1 VSAGSDNALRGPE
14 NSVLGVAGLDEL
26 LRALSHPD
34 RRVFVRACL
43 SEAQAAGD
51 LAELS
56 SLALASV
63 SEHLKVLR
71 KSGLLVLEKQGR
83 YRMYRTDTAVL
94 RALAHAMTA
103 LGEQD

>member
-1 VSAGSDNALRGPE
+1 MSGRDELR
-14 NSVLGVAGLDEL
+14 LDEV

-34 RRVFVRACL
+34 RRTFVKACL
-43 SEAQAAGD
+43 DQSRAAGE

-83 YRMYRTDTAVL
+83 FRMYRTDTAIL
-94 RALAHAMTA
+94 RKVARIIAD
-103 LGEQD
+103 LGKRG

>member
-1 VSAGSDNALRGPE
+1 VIVEDPAGNPSP
-14 NSVLGVAGLDEL
+14 AGLDGTALDET

-34 RRVFVRACL
+34 RRVFVKACL
-43 SEAQAAGD
+43 VEPRAAGD

-83 YRMYRTDTAVL
+83 FRMYRTDIAVL
-94 RALAHAMTA
+94 RAIVHAISA
-103 LGEQD
+103 LGEQF

>member
-1 VSAGSDNALRGPE
+1 VSAGSGSALRGLE
-14 NSVLGVAGLDEL
+14 NSVLDEAGLDEL
-26 LRALSHPD
+26 LRALSHLD

-43 SEAQAAGD
+43 SEARAAGD

-71 KSGLLVLEKQGR
+71 KAGLLVLEKRGR
-83 YRMYRTDTAVL
+83 YRMYRTDSAVL
-94 RALAHAMTA
+94 RAVVQAITA

>member
-1 VSAGSDNALRGPE
+1 V
-14 NSVLGVAGLDEL
+14 NSHGEADETSLDEA

-43 SEAQAAGD
+43 GRPCAAGD

-83 YRMYRTDTAVL
+83 FRIYRTDAAVL
-94 RALAHAMTA
+94 NEISRAISA
-103 LGEQD
+103 LGESD